1 MCYKLKTYHFSS
13 SMSINGNT
21 VVTFI
26 NHDVIKVIYTPLDE
40 IESIPVITPKKGVIP
55 SVVDHRLEPNNK
67 NFATLF
73 VATPDGIVGQE
84 DFEIHQLPIVLQD
97 VMNKNLKEI
106 KEIERK
112 QLC

>member
-1 MCYKLKTYHFSS
+1 
-13 SMSINGNT
+13 MSVEVKSIQKIKGNT

-26 NHDVIKVIYTPLDE
+26 NHDIIKVIYTPLDE
-40 IESIPVITPKKGVIP
+40 IESIPVIVPKIGVIP
-55 SVVDHRLEPNNK
+55 SVIDHRLEPNNK

-84 DFEIHQLPIVLQD
+84 DFEIYQLPIVLQD
-97 VMNKNLKEI
+97 VMNKNLEEI
-106 KEIERK
+106 KEIEGR

>member
-1 MCYKLKTYHFSS
+1 
-13 SMSINGNT
+13 MSVEIRSLQKINSNT

-40 IESIPVITPKKGVIP
+40 IESIPVIAPKKGVIP

-73 VATPDGIVGQE
+73 VVTPDGIVGQE
-84 DFEIHQLPIVLQD
+84 DFEIYQLPIALQD
-97 VMNKNLKEI
+97 AMNKNLEQI
-106 KEIERK
+106 KEIEGR

>member
-1 MCYKLKTYHFSS
+1 
-13 SMSINGNT
+13 MSVEIRSLQKINGNT

-40 IESIPVITPKKGVIP
+40 IESIPVIAPKIGVIP
-55 SVVDHRLEPNNK
+55 SVIDHRLEPNNK

-84 DFEIHQLPIVLQD
+84 DFEMYQLPIVLQD
-97 VMNKNLKEI
+97 VMNKNLEEI
-106 KEIERK
+106 KEIEGR

>member
-1 MCYKLKTYHFSS
+1 
-13 SMSINGNT
+13 MSVEIKSLQKINSNT

-26 NHDVIKVIYTPLDE
+26 DHDVIKVIYTPLDE
-40 IESIPVITPKKGVIP
+40 IESIPVIAPKRGVIP
-55 SVVDHRLEPNNK
+55 SVIDHRLEPNNR

-84 DFEIHQLPIVLQD
+84 DFEIYQLPIALQD
-97 VMNKNLKEI
+97 VMNKNLEEI
-106 KEIERK
+106 KEIEGR

>member
-1 MCYKLKTYHFSS
+1 
-13 SMSINGNT
+13 MSVEVKSLQKINGNT

-40 IESIPVITPKKGVIP
+40 IESIPVIVPKRGVIP

-84 DFEIHQLPIVLQD
+84 DFGIHQLPIALQEA
-97 VMNKNLKEI
+97 MNKNLEMI
-106 KEIERK
+106 KEIEGR